1 MPVKLLNRCVMQTT
15 SFGVM
20 LHCGGGN
27 LKKQLKR
34 ADKVGASVA
43 LLIGSEEM
51 AAQQVTLKP
60 LRGNGEQARIALSGA
75 ASSIT

>member
-1 MPVKLLNRCVMQTT
+1 
-15 SFGVM
+15 M

-51 AAQQVTLKP
+51 AAHQVTLKP
-60 LRGNGEQARIALSGA
+60 LRGNGEQVNVALCELPA
-75 ASSIT
+75 ALHNVLSV